1 MRAWKLFPA
10 VVALALP
17 LAACGSDAPANS
29 SSSAGE
35 PSASATLDTV
45 SHPDDVMFL
54 TMMIPHHGQ
63 ALEMAE
69 LALEF
74 GEDSRV
80 LDLAQRIADA
90 QGPEIEQM
98 QQWLRD
104 GGHPVPD
111 SMTMPTGHAGH
122 GGMEGMLTDIQL
134 EELRK
139 ARGHDFDHLF
149 LQGMVAHHEGAVEMS
164 KPLLSSGRSG
174 KAIDLARE
182 IDRAQRAEV
191 REMKALLEEISEH
204 DR

>member
-1 MRAWKLFPA
+1 MRAWRLFPA
-10 VVALALP
+10 VVVLGLG
-17 LAACGSDAPANS
+17 LAACGSDAPTA
-29 SSSAGE
+29 SAD
-35 PSASATLDTV
+35 PSASTASVADGV

-69 LALEF
+69 LALQY
-74 GEDSRV
+74 GEDPRV

-98 QQWLRD
+98 QQWLRE

-111 SMTMPTGHAGH
+111 SMTMPGGHAGH
-122 GGMEGMLTDIQL
+122 GGMEGMLTAKQMD
-134 EELRK
+134 ELRK

-149 LQGMVAHHEGAVEMS
+149 LEGMVGHHDGAVDMS

-174 KAIDLARE
+174 KVIELARE
-182 IDRAQRAEV
+182 IDRAQRAEI